1 MRYGNDGVYTFIV
14 IFNND
19 TERTIEGE
27 NIEEAMDN
35 LVAEKRDYKIPKD
48 SYKSP
53 SESPD
58 ESDVQRIPF

>member
-27 NIEEAMDN
+27 NIEEAMDKN
-35 LVAEKRDYKIPKD
+35 DI
-48 SYKSP
+48 SF
-53 SESPD
+53 
-58 ESDVQRIPF
+58 SDMKEAYSITMVYNGDK